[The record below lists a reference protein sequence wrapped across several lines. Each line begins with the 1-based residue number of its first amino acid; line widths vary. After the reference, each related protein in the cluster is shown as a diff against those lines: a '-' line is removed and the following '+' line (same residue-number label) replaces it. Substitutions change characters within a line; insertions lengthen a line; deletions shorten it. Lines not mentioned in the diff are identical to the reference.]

1 MQGLQEW
8 ATDQIFFL
16 VDLLLYRIGI
26 GARLRSAHVQELR
39 SVVPFVQGFTLLH
52 AVVAL
57 QTDEGTR
64 QDFCQ
69 GFGKFGFTDARLA
82 F

>member
-1 MQGLQEW
+1 M
-8 ATDQIFFL
+8 
-16 VDLLLYRIGI
+16 
-26 GARLRSAHVQELR
+26 QELR
-39 SVVPFVQGFTLLH
+39 GMVPFVQGFALLH

-64 QDFCQ
+64 QDFRQ
-69 GFGKFGFTDARLA
+69 GFGKFGFTDARLT